1 MTLKEGK
8 LVPRMSCRRD
18 SWKLDDFQQTTNIK
32 IISTIKK
39 ISVVLMY
46 CEKNRIKFNPQ
57 KFVPPTSEASDRGT
71 PSELRATQCEL
82 GRACFLGVFGIGAGC
97 IILTETYVIASIV
110 TLRQYRKW
118 VNTIVSPGIRRT

>member
-1 MTLKEGK
+1 MTVKEGK
-8 LVPRMSCRRD
+8 LVPRTSCRRE
-18 SWKLDDFQQTTNIK
+18 SWKLDDFHQTTNIK

-57 KFVPPTSEASDRGT
+57 KFVPPTSEAIDLGT

-82 GRACFLGVFGIGAGC
+82 GRACFLGKFWNWRRVH
-97 IILTETYVIASIV
+97 
-110 TLRQYRKW
+110 
-118 VNTIVSPGIRRT
+118 NTD

>member
-46 CEKNRIKFNPQ
+46 CEKNRI

-118 VNTIVSPGIRRT
+118 VNTIVSSGIRRT

>member
-1 MTLKEGK
+1 MTVKEGK

-46 CEKNRIKFNPQ
+46 CAKNRI
-57 KFVPPTSEASDRGT
+57 
-71 PSELRATQCEL
+71 
-82 GRACFLGVFGIGAGC
+82 
-97 IILTETYVIASIV
+97 
-110 TLRQYRKW
+110 
-118 VNTIVSPGIRRT
+118 